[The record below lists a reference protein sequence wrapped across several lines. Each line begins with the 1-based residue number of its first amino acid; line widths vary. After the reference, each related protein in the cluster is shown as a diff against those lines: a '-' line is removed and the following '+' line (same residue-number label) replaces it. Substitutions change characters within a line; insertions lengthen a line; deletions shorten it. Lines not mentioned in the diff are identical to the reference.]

1 MQQRNKSD
9 RRDNER
15 RVQNSP
21 VQVNRRTTE
30 RRSGIDRR
38 AILSET
44 TA

>member
-15 RVQNSP
+15 RMQSSP
-21 VQVNRRTTE
+21 VDVNRRMVE

-38 AILSET
+38 ETLSST
-44 TA
+44 PA

>member
-9 RRDNER
+9 RRDNDR
-15 RVQNSP
+15 RIQNSP

-30 RRSGIDRR
+30 RRSGADRR
-38 AILSET
+38 VMLSGA